1 MLHSV
6 GGRLLNILG
15 VFLLTSTT
23 YAFNEDDFEP
33 YIEEIQKVL
42 DSKIMDIIAKY
53 EDLSIK
59 FGDLSSKYE
68 DTIFKY
74 GSWETR
80 QNELEERVEK
90 LEELAKVGTLRTCA
104 EYAQYGLKTSGLYM
118 VDPDGPLLGQ
128 PPFQVFCN
136 FEAGINRG
144 DDFYNQQFVTRI
156 LYRNYRDH
164 A

>member
-1 MLHSV
+1 MGIIILFV
-6 GGRLLNILG
+6 LLASSSWGHGLNEEDFQNLLSKVEILT
-15 VFLLTSTT
+15 TS
-23 YAFNEDDFEP
+23 NEELRSR
-33 YIEEIQKVL
+33 Q
-42 DSKIMDIIAKY
+42 DIL
-53 EDLSIK
+53 ED
-59 FGDLSSKYE
+59 
-68 DTIFKY
+68 
-74 GSWETR
+74 
-80 QNELEERVEK
+80 RVSK

-136 FEAGINRG
+136 FDAGIIRG
-144 DDFYNQQFVTRI
+144 DDFYNQQLVTRV

>member
-1 MLHSV
+1 MGILV
-6 GGRLLNILG
+6 RLLFVLLAASSWGHGLNEEDFQNLLSKVEILT
-15 VFLLTSTT
+15 TS
-23 YAFNEDDFEP
+23 NEELRSR
-33 YIEEIQKVL
+33 Q
-42 DSKIMDIIAKY
+42 DIL
-53 EDLSIK
+53 ED
-59 FGDLSSKYE
+59 
-68 DTIFKY
+68 
-74 GSWETR
+74 
-80 QNELEERVEK
+80 RVSK

-136 FEAGINRG
+136 FDAGIIRG
-144 DDFYNQQFVTRI
+144 DDFYNQQFVTRV

>member
-1 MLHSV
+1 MSKMLHSV
-6 GGRLLNILG
+6 GGRLLLIPG

-23 YAFNEDDFEP
+23 YAINEDDFEP
-33 YIEEIQKVL
+33 YIAEIQKVL

-68 DTIFKY
+68 DTISKY

-128 PPFQVFCN
+128 PPFQVFCD
-136 FEAGINRG
+136 FDAGKDLFCAEVSI
-144 DDFYNQQFVTRI
+144 Y
-156 LYRNYRDH
+156 
-164 A
+164 

>member
-1 MLHSV
+1 MLHIA
-6 GGRLLNILG
+6 GGRLLIILG

-68 DTIFKY
+68 DTISKY

-80 QNELEERVEK
+80 QNELEDRVEK

-104 EYAQYGLKTSGLYM
+104 EYAQYDLKTSGLYM

-136 FEAGINRG
+136 FDAGKDIFVLRIAFG
-144 DDFYNQQFVTRI
+144 IQFI
-156 LYRNYRDH
+156 Q
-164 A
+164 

>member
-1 MLHSV
+1 MGTIIVKFLFV
-6 GGRLLNILG
+6 LLASSSWGHGLDEEDFQKLLSKLEILT
-15 VFLLTSTT
+15 TS
-23 YAFNEDDFEP
+23 N
-33 YIEEIQKVL
+33 
-42 DSKIMDIIAKY
+42 
-53 EDLSIK
+53 EDLSTK
-59 FGDLSSKYE
+59 YNDLMSRQDILE
-68 DTIFKY
+68 D
-74 GSWETR
+74 
-80 QNELEERVEK
+80 RVSK

-136 FEAGINRG
+136 FDAGIIRG
-144 DDFYNQQFVTRI
+144 DDFYNQQFVTRV